1 MAVVDSSHDEGIDMK
16 QSIQEVSTTQHRQA
30 ELPASAQ
37 CFDTLPNSAQID
49 LPCLKAITSKS
60 RATIYRWIDQGI
72 LPKPRKIGTSRNLW
86 TVGEIRQ
93 ALSL

>member
-1 MAVVDSSHDEGIDMK
+1 MNNLDQTV
-16 QSIQEVSTTQHRQA
+16 RA
-30 ELPASAQ
+30 EPAKSAIPYSVAN
-37 CFDTLPNSAQID
+37 FDNLPNSAQID

>member
-1 MAVVDSSHDEGIDMK
+1 MNNFVHTV
-16 QSIQEVSTTQHRQA
+16 RA
-30 ELPASAQ
+30 EPAKTASPYSVAN
-37 CFDTLPNSAQID
+37 FDNPPNSAQID

>member
-1 MAVVDSSHDEGIDMK
+1 MAVVDSSLHEGIDMN
-16 QSIQEVSTTQHRQA
+16 QHNLEVTTNHRQA

-37 CFDTLPNSAQID
+37 CFDSLPNSAQID